1 MRLNILFHYQSLAQ
15 KNATNIIPRTS
26 PLKLELRNLKLNKIR
41 GFTLIET
48 LVVIVVFS
56 ILGLFT
62 FSFIEFAIKAY
73 LLGSKERMI
82 YQDASYIMER
92 ITKELRDMVNPVNWS
107 NDTAYDT
114 LQFSKRHVTP
124 QDINTNITFRR
135 DANTRVLYRQS
146 GGVSQPLGQNI
157 TLFEITRFST
167 STCDRSLSIRITLSD
182 GGQTFSLVSRITPKN
197 LGAADYVNRCFN
209 GDYEDVIHQ

>member
-1 MRLNILFHYQSLAQ
+1 MKINIFFHCQISAR
-15 KNATNIIPRTS
+15 KNATNIAPRVS
-26 PLKLELRNLKLNKIR
+26 RLKLGYGEFKVEKSK

-48 LVVIVVFS
+48 VAVIVVLS

-62 FSFIEFAIKAY
+62 FAFIEYAIKTY
-73 LLGSKERMI
+73 VIGSKERMI

-92 ITKELRDMVNPVNWS
+92 ITKELRDMVNPATWS
-107 NDTAYDT
+107 NDTTYDT

-124 QDINTNITFRR
+124 QDINTNITFWR
-135 DANTRVLYRQS
+135 DASTRVLYRQS

-182 GGQTFSLVSRITPKN
+182 DGQTFSLVSRVTPKN

-209 GDYEDVIHQ
+209 GDYEDVIQQ